1 MSLGSVKI
9 AGRVLQPTTVFD
21 TYWRFAARR
30 QALYYARAR
39 NDPHPWTRDPILRA
53 HRFTNCYRAADRV
66 SQFLI
71 GHVAYPDR
79 REPTGRHAHV
89 DTVFRTLLFKF
100 FNRIST
106 WRLLEDELG
115 TISWKTWQPDA
126 ARSALDRASAQGQ
139 RLYSAA
145 YVIPPPGLGGPRK
158 HHDHLLL
165 VETMIRD
172 GLPAALARATRLE
185 EVYYLLR
192 AYRGLGDFLAF
203 QFTIDLNYG
212 ITIDFDENDFVVA
225 GPGARG
231 GIRKCFGTAATGIE
245 ADIIAYMVDTQ
256 DHYFERLGL
265 DFLRLGGRRLHRI
278 DIQNLFCETD
288 KYARV
293 AHPEFT
299 GLSGR
304 HRIKQHYHADTAPM
318 PAPFFPPKWALDTAM
333 LPGGRTEVSDPLTMR
348 ESRLCS

>member
-1 MSLGSVKI
+1 MKI
-9 AGRVLQPTTVFD
+9 AGRVLRPTTVFD
-21 TYWRFAARR
+21 TYWRFAAQR

-39 NDPHPWTRDPILRA
+39 NDPQPWTRDPILSA

-71 GHVAYPDR
+71 GHVAYPGR
-79 REPTGRHAHV
+79 QEPTGRHALV

-106 WRLLEDELG
+106 WQLLEDELG
-115 TISWKTWQPDA
+115 PISWKTWHPSA
-126 ARSALDRASAQGQ
+126 ARSVLDRAAAQGQ

-165 VETMIRD
+165 LETMIRD
-172 GLPAALARATRLE
+172 GLPAALARATQME
-185 EVYYLLR
+185 SSYHLLR

-212 ITIDFDENDFVVA
+212 VAINFDENDFVVA

-231 GIRKCFGTAATGIE
+231 GIRKCFGAAATGIE

-256 DHYFERLGL
+256 EHHFERLGL
-265 DFLRLGGRRLHRI
+265 NFPHLGGRRLHRI
-278 DIQNLFCETD
+278 DMQNLFCETD
-288 KYARV
+288 KYARI

-299 GLSGR
+299 ELSGR
-304 HRIKQHYHADTAPM
+304 HRIKQHYRADAAPM
-318 PAPFFPPKWALDTAM
+318 PKPFFPPKWAMDTTT
-333 LPGGRTEVSDPLTMR
+333 LPGGRRTGNATSSFKAR
-348 ESRLCS
+348 ESVHVKEG